1 MGISNTYVAF
11 CFDEVC
17 VDIIQAIK
25 DDPSSVMFEED
36 KVDKSTGNRK
46 TFQSEILKR

>member
-17 VDIIQAIK
+17 IQIIQALR
-25 DDPSSVMFEED
+25 DDPSSIMFDED
-36 KVDKSTGNRK
+36 KVDKFTGNRK